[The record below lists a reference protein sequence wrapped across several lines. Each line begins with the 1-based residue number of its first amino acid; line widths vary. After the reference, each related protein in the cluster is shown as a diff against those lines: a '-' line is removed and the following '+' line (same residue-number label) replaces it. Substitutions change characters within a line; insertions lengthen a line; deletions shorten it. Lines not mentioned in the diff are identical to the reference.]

1 MDLERIRRKRQ
12 KNVQEQGLLRRE
24 SLLREA
30 RHYRAHPERIPLA
43 LKAYA
48 DAQGID
54 WSQAII
60 LELHVNVCG
69 GYWVE
74 GELLTQDKRFIHFDL
89 STDAHH
95 ATLDGPEYAIWRD
108 ESDERCTSRRVR
120 GTGVSDGAWAL
131 DIQTLLNGEVESDA
145 QR

>member
-12 KNVQEQGLLRRE
+12 KNVQEQALLRRE

-30 RHYRAHPERIPLA
+30 RYYRAHPEQVPLA

-48 DAQGID
+48 DAQGVD

-60 LELHVNVCG
+60 LELHVNIGG

-74 GELLTQDKRFIHFDL
+74 GELLTQDKCFIRFDL
-89 STDAHH
+89 STDEHH
-95 ATLDGPEYAIWRD
+95 TTLDGPEHAIWRD
-108 ESDERCTSRRVR
+108 ESSERCTSRQVR
-120 GTGVSDGAWAL
+120 GIGISNGAWAL
-131 DIQTLLNGEVESDA
+131 EIQALLNGEVESDA
-145 QR
+145 